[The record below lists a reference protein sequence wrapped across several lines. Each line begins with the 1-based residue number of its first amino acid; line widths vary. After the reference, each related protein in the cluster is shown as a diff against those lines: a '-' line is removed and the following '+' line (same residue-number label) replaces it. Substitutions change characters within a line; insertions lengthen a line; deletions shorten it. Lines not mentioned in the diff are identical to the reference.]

1 MCDVSEPGRKKTGLY
16 IFLRTKI
23 RSYYDTNGIVFK
35 KEETKMLVYESW
47 METMFTSDKKDAEY
61 KLSEISTKLTYMLR
75 KNGHVSLGD
84 YMEEISDAFELDIKI
99 LPTAYEIMFTG
110 TLFDIEEE
118 LSDGVLMIWPHS
130 NDSMYFAEN

>member
-1 MCDVSEPGRKKTGLY
+1 
-16 IFLRTKI
+16 
-23 RSYYDTNGIVFK
+23 
-35 KEETKMLVYESW
+35 MLVYDSW
-47 METMFTSDKKDAEY
+47 MCTMFTSDRKDVEY
-61 KLSEISTKLTYMLR
+61 KLSEISMKLTYMLR

-110 TLFDIEEE
+110 SLFDIEEE